1 MWFNLLDVE
10 VSDINKG
17 LKRLVFTNGR
27 EAYRVSFLIVL
38 SSRKLELLG
47 VLSTRQ
53 IKRSNQPL
61 WDWGYCCNVPG
72 QSAIFPFIFYF
83 LSAICDLRFSIF
95 GTGLGQD
102 IDSFGCERRP
112 LQHGHPLSLKT
123 THPISQDRNPCF
135 PRI

>member
-61 WDWGYCCNVPG
+61 
-72 QSAIFPFIFYF
+72 
-83 LSAICDLRFSIF
+83 
-95 GTGLGQD
+95 
-102 IDSFGCERRP
+102 
-112 LQHGHPLSLKT
+112 
-123 THPISQDRNPCF
+123 
-135 PRI
+135 